1 MQLFKC
7 EYGTRCDTFG
17 CGEAAV
23 HFVGRPDAP
32 FNTNYILCQKCSDEL
47 VESIGEDVEVVA
59 HENVVIK
66 TDEYEDL
73 KTKAAAWD
81 EYAKDVTTFTVG
93 DGVNTSTITSGGA
106 SGFHIEGT
114 NITLTGE
121 SIVDAINDAPH
132 DGNTGGRIIGGVIN
146 VNELEEEFD
155 DATKEE
161 LAEEESFDIDT
172 MLEDARTHA
181 DLDKI
186 VELIGLTNVPPKE
199 DADGK
204 HTMDE
209 RKEAIL
215 SNFEDA
221 E

>member
-1 MQLFKC
+1 MRVDQVQLFKC

-17 CGEAAV
+17 CGESAV

-47 VESIGEDVEVVA
+47 VESIGEGVEVVT

-66 TDEYEDL
+66 VDEYEDL
-73 KTKAAAWD
+73 KIKAAAWD
-81 EYAKDVTTFTVG
+81 EYAKNVTTFIVS
-93 DGVNTSTITSGGA
+93 DGENTSTITSNDGG
-106 SGFHIEGT
+106 FRLEGP
-114 NITLTGE
+114 NITLTGDDINAMNGEVFE
-121 SIVDAINDAPH
+121 SAGVPSDVLTD
-132 DGNTGGRIIGGVIN
+132 GRIISGVIN
-146 VNELEEEFD
+146 TNELEED
-155 DATKEE
+155 EE
-161 LAEEESFDIDT
+161 GFDIDT

-186 VELIGLTNVPPKE
+186 VELIGVTNVPPKE
-199 DADGK
+199 DENGK

-215 SNFEDA
+215 ANFEDA